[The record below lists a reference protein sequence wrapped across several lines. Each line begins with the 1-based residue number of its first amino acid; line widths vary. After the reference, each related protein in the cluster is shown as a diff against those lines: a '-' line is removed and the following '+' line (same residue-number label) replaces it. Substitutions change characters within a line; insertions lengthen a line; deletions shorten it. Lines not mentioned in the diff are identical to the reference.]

1 MTRTIVR
8 FYVTDVILKAEMTN
22 GKRIQ
27 IKKDI
32 LINRRRVKGE
42 SPH

>member
-8 FYVTDVILKAEMTN
+8 FYVTDVIRQKWQMARKFKL
-22 GKRIQ
+22 
-27 IKKDI
+27 KKDI